1 MSRKSK
7 INVLL
12 PIKLIGELDRYSRI
26 GKRSEFISKAIRARL
41 DESSAFSLGDMSDT
55 HMLKIIRSRN
65 ITQEGSKL
73 HPILLF
79 CIENDMIYAGDSE

>member
-12 PIKLIGELDRYSRI
+12 PIKMIGELDRYSRI
-26 GKRSEFISKAIRARL
+26 GKRSDFIQRAIRARL
-41 DESSAFSLGDMSDT
+41 DESNAFSMGDMTDA

-65 ITQEGSKL
+65 ITPEGNKL

-79 CIENDMIYAGDSE
+79 CIDNDMIYVEDSQ

>member
-12 PIKLIGELDRYSRI
+12 PIKLIGELDRFSRI
-26 GKRSEFISKAIRARL
+26 GKRSEFIEKAIVARIN
-41 DESSAFSLGDMSDT
+41 ESEAFTLGDMSDE

-65 ITQEGSKL
+65 ITQDGSKL
-73 HPILLF
+73 HPILLY
-79 CIENDMIYAGDSE
+79 CIENNMIYAED

>member
-12 PIKLIGELDRYSRI
+12 PIKMIGELDRYSRI
-26 GKRSEFISKAIRARL
+26 GKRSDFIQRAIRSRL
-41 DESSAFSLGDMSDT
+41 DESDAFNMGDMTDA

-65 ITQEGSKL
+65 LTPEGSKL

-79 CIENDMIYAGDSE
+79 CIENNMIYMEES